1 MVTGEAPAVPL
12 GTTAAAVRTLASD
25 PDNFGAAVSAAATSP
40 ADVTAS
46 VGAADVACSAM
57 RCVSGL
63 GAGVFF
69 EGACT
74 LGASTVDAAMAAGC
88 GAAAASSVPG
98 ADERRGYART
108 AIKRMATPAAPIA
121 SDAIGSAGTFAD
133 AFVASGAAVVF
144 FFMISLAPRRLFGV
158 LFARAPLAAAS
169 AADTSIVQLTR
180 RPARSG
186 GILMT

>member
-1 MVTGEAPAVPL
+1 MVIGEPAVPV

-25 PDNFGAAVSAAATSP
+25 PDNFGAAVSAAAMSP

-46 VGAADVACSAM
+46 IGAADFVCSAM

-63 GAGVFF
+63 RASVFF
-69 EGACT
+69 EGAFAR
-74 LGASTVDAAMAAGC
+74 GASAVDAAMAAGC
-88 GAAAASSVPG
+88 EAAVASSVPG
-98 ADERRGYART
+98 ADERRGYARI
-108 AIKRMATPAAPIA
+108 AIKRMATPATPIA
-121 SDAIGSAGTFAD
+121 SGAIGSAGTFDD
-133 AFVASGAAVVF
+133 AAVASGADVVF

-158 LFARAPLAAAS
+158 LFARAPLSAAS
-169 AADTSIVQLTR
+169 AADTSNVQLTR